1 MVLTKSKKVI
11 LALAL
16 ALAATAI
23 AATALLREQQALSEK
38 LIRLHVVANSDSEAD
53 QAIKLQ
59 VRDAVLA
66 VTEPLMEGAEDPYAA
81 LSDAL
86 PEIESAA
93 VNCLAALGVADPVTV
108 TLGQEA
114 YPTRVY
120 ESFSLPAGQYTS
132 LRVTIGAGEG
142 HNWWCVVFP
151 SHLLRGDFYG
161 FGKRRSHGWL
171 QRRRGA
177 AHHRAG
183 FVSAEIQSHGVGG
196 TAAPMAAGL
205 IISAADTR
213 NIRRRTR
220 ASARRAT
227 RPACPEGR
235 TATAGR
241 RRRWL
246 PVCRCGRPR
255 QRVPG

>member
-151 SHLLRGDFYG
+151 SICF
-161 FGKRRSHGWL
+161 
-171 QRRRGA
+171 A
-177 AHHRAG
+177 AT
-183 FVSAEIQSHGVGG
+183 STDLE
-196 TAAPMAAGL
+196 
-205 IISAADTR
+205 SAA
-213 NIRRRTR
+213 
-220 ASARRAT
+220 
-227 RPACPEGR
+227 
-235 TATAGR
+235 ATAGFSDGEVQLITEPDSYQLKFKAMEWVEQLR
-241 RRRWL
+241 QWL
-246 PVCRCGRPR
+246 LG
-255 QRVPG
+255 

>member
-16 ALAATAI
+16 TLAATAI

-66 VTEPLMEGAEDPYAA
+66 VTEPLMEEAEDPYAA
-81 LSDAL
+81 LSGAL

-93 VNCLAALGVADPVTV
+93 ADCLAALGVADSVTV
-108 TLGQEA
+108 TLGPEA

-120 ESFSLPAGQYTS
+120 DSFALPAGQYSS

-151 SHLLRGDFYG
+151 SICF
-161 FGKRRSHGWL
+161 
-171 QRRRGA
+171 A
-177 AHHRAG
+177 AT
-183 FVSAEIQSHGVGG
+183 SSDLEQ
-196 TAAPMAAGL
+196 AA
-205 IISAADTR
+205 
-213 NIRRRTR
+213 
-220 ASARRAT
+220 
-227 RPACPEGR
+227 
-235 TATAGR
+235 ATAGFSDGEVQLITEPDSYQLKFKAMEWVEQLR
-241 RRRWL
+241 QWL
-246 PVCRCGRPR
+246 LG
-255 QRVPG
+255 

>member
-1 MVLTKSKKVI
+1 MVLTKSKQVI

-23 AATALLREQQALSEK
+23 VATALLREQQALSEK

-53 QAIKLQ
+53 QAVKLQ

-86 PEIESAA
+86 PAIESAA
-93 VNCLAALGVADPVTV
+93 ADCLAALGVSDHVTV
-108 TLGQEA
+108 TLGPEA

-120 ESFSLPAGQYTS
+120 ETFTLPAGQYIS

-151 SHLLRGDFYG
+151 SICF
-161 FGKRRSHGWL
+161 
-171 QRRRGA
+171 A
-177 AHHRAG
+177 AT
-183 FVSAEIQSHGVGG
+183 SSD
-196 TAAPMAAGL
+196 L
-205 IISAADTR
+205 KSAA
-213 NIRRRTR
+213 
-220 ASARRAT
+220 
-227 RPACPEGR
+227 
-235 TATAGR
+235 ATAGFSDGEVQLITEPDSYQLKFKAMEWVEQLR
-241 RRRWL
+241 QWL
-246 PVCRCGRPR
+246 LG
-255 QRVPG
+255 

>member
-23 AATALLREQQALSEK
+23 VATALLREQQALSEK

-53 QAIKLQ
+53 QAVKLQ

-66 VTEPLMEGAEDPYAA
+66 VTEPLMEEAEDPYAA

-86 PEIESAA
+86 PAIESAA
-93 VNCLAALGVADPVTV
+93 ADCLAALGVADPVAV
-108 TLGQEA
+108 TLGPES

-120 ESFSLPAGQYTS
+120 ESFTLPAGQYTS

-151 SHLLRGDFYG
+151 SICF
-161 FGKRRSHGWL
+161 
-171 QRRRGA
+171 A
-177 AHHRAG
+177 ATSSG
-183 FVSAEIQSHGVGG
+183 LEQ
-196 TAAPMAAGL
+196 AA
-205 IISAADTR
+205 
-213 NIRRRTR
+213 
-220 ASARRAT
+220 
-227 RPACPEGR
+227 
-235 TATAGR
+235 ATAGFSDGEVQLIMEPDTYQLKFKAMEWVEQLR
-241 RRRWL
+241 AWL
-246 PVCRCGRPR
+246 LG
-255 QRVPG
+255 

>member
-1 MVLTKSKKVI
+1 MVLTKSKQVI

-53 QAIKLQ
+53 QAVKLQ

-86 PEIESAA
+86 PAIESAA
-93 VNCLAALGVADPVTV
+93 ADCLAALGVSDHVTV
-108 TLGQEA
+108 TLGPEA

-120 ESFSLPAGQYTS
+120 ETFTLPAGQYIS

-151 SHLLRGDFYG
+151 SICF
-161 FGKRRSHGWL
+161 
-171 QRRRGA
+171 A
-177 AHHRAG
+177 AT
-183 FVSAEIQSHGVGG
+183 STDLE
-196 TAAPMAAGL
+196 
-205 IISAADTR
+205 SAA
-213 NIRRRTR
+213 
-220 ASARRAT
+220 
-227 RPACPEGR
+227 
-235 TATAGR
+235 ATAGFSDGEVQLITEPDSYQLKFKAMEWVEQLR
-241 RRRWL
+241 QWL
-246 PVCRCGRPR
+246 LG
-255 QRVPG
+255 

>member
-16 ALAATAI
+16 TLAATAI

-38 LIRLHVVANSDSEAD
+38 LIRLHVVANSNSEAD

-66 VTEPLMEGAEDPYAA
+66 VTEPLMEEAEDPYAA
-81 LSDAL
+81 LSGAL
-86 PEIESAA
+86 PAIESAA
-93 VNCLAALGVADPVTV
+93 ADCLAALGVADSVTV
-108 TLGQEA
+108 TLGPEA

-151 SHLLRGDFYG
+151 SICF
-161 FGKRRSHGWL
+161 
-171 QRRRGA
+171 A
-177 AHHRAG
+177 AT
-183 FVSAEIQSHGVGG
+183 SSD
-196 TAAPMAAGL
+196 L
-205 IISAADTR
+205 KSAA
-213 NIRRRTR
+213 
-220 ASARRAT
+220 
-227 RPACPEGR
+227 
-235 TATAGR
+235 ATAGFSDGEVQLITEPDTYQLKFKAMEWVEQLR
-241 RRRWL
+241 AWL
-246 PVCRCGRPR
+246 VG
-255 QRVPG
+255 

>member
-1 MVLTKSKKVI
+1 MVLTKSKLVI

-23 AATALLREQQALSEK
+23 VATALLREQQALSEK

-53 QAIKLQ
+53 QAVKLR

-108 TLGQEA
+108 TLGPEA

-142 HNWWCVVFP
+142 RNWWCVVFP
-151 SHLLRGDFYG
+151 SLCF
-161 FGKRRSHGWL
+161 
-171 QRRRGA
+171 A
-177 AHHRAG
+177 ATSSDLERA
-183 FVSAEIQSHGVGG
+183 A
-196 TAAPMAAGL
+196 
-205 IISAADTR
+205 
-213 NIRRRTR
+213 
-220 ASARRAT
+220 
-227 RPACPEGR
+227 
-235 TATAGR
+235 ATAGFSDGEVQLITEPDSYQLKFKAMEWVEQLR
-241 RRRWL
+241 QWL
-246 PVCRCGRPR
+246 LG
-255 QRVPG
+255 

>member
-1 MVLTKSKKVI
+1 MVLTKSKQVI

-53 QAIKLQ
+53 QAVKLQ

-86 PEIESAA
+86 PAIESAA
-93 VNCLAALGVADPVTV
+93 ADCLAALGVSDHVTV
-108 TLGQEA
+108 TLGPEA

-120 ESFSLPAGQYTS
+120 ETFTLPAGQYIS

-151 SHLLRGDFYG
+151 SICF
-161 FGKRRSHGWL
+161 
-171 QRRRGA
+171 A
-177 AHHRAG
+177 AT
-183 FVSAEIQSHGVGG
+183 SSD
-196 TAAPMAAGL
+196 L
-205 IISAADTR
+205 KSAA
-213 NIRRRTR
+213 
-220 ASARRAT
+220 
-227 RPACPEGR
+227 
-235 TATAGR
+235 ATAGFSDGEVQLITEPDSYQLKFKAMEWVEQLR
-241 RRRWL
+241 AWL
-246 PVCRCGRPR
+246 LG
-255 QRVPG
+255 

>member
-1 MVLTKSKKVI
+1 MVLTKSKQVI

-53 QAIKLQ
+53 QAVKLQ

-86 PEIESAA
+86 PAIESAA
-93 VNCLAALGVADPVTV
+93 ADCLAALGVSDHVTV
-108 TLGQEA
+108 TLGPEA

-120 ESFSLPAGQYTS
+120 ETFTLPAGQYIS
-132 LRVTIGAGEG
+132 LRVTFGAGEG

-151 SHLLRGDFYG
+151 SICF
-161 FGKRRSHGWL
+161 
-171 QRRRGA
+171 A
-177 AHHRAG
+177 AT
-183 FVSAEIQSHGVGG
+183 SSD
-196 TAAPMAAGL
+196 L
-205 IISAADTR
+205 KSAA
-213 NIRRRTR
+213 
-220 ASARRAT
+220 
-227 RPACPEGR
+227 
-235 TATAGR
+235 ATAGFSDGEVQLITEPDSYQLKFKAMEWVEQLR
-241 RRRWL
+241 AWL
-246 PVCRCGRPR
+246 LG
-255 QRVPG
+255 

>member
-23 AATALLREQQALSEK
+23 AATALLREQQALSAK

-66 VTEPLMEGAEDPYAA
+66 VTEPLVEAAEDPYAA
-81 LSDAL
+81 LSGAL

-93 VNCLAALGVADPVTV
+93 ADCLAALGVADPVTV
-108 TLGQEA
+108 TLGPEA
-114 YPTRVY
+114 FPTRVY

-151 SHLLRGDFYG
+151 SICF
-161 FGKRRSHGWL
+161 
-171 QRRRGA
+171 A
-177 AHHRAG
+177 AT
-183 FVSAEIQSHGVGG
+183 SSDLE
-196 TAAPMAAGL
+196 
-205 IISAADTR
+205 SAA
-213 NIRRRTR
+213 
-220 ASARRAT
+220 
-227 RPACPEGR
+227 
-235 TATAGR
+235 ATAGFSDGEVQLITEPDSYQLKFKAMEWVEQLR
-241 RRRWL
+241 QWL
-246 PVCRCGRPR
+246 LG
-255 QRVPG
+255 

>member
-1 MVLTKSKKVI
+1 MVLTKSKQVI

-23 AATALLREQQALSEK
+23 VATALLREQQALSEK

-53 QAIKLQ
+53 QAVKLQ

-86 PEIESAA
+86 PAIESAA
-93 VNCLAALGVADPVTV
+93 ADCLAALGVSDHVTV
-108 TLGQEA
+108 TLGPEA

-120 ESFSLPAGQYTS
+120 ETFTLPAGQYIS

-151 SHLLRGDFYG
+151 SICF
-161 FGKRRSHGWL
+161 
-171 QRRRGA
+171 A
-177 AHHRAG
+177 AT
-183 FVSAEIQSHGVGG
+183 SSD
-196 TAAPMAAGL
+196 L
-205 IISAADTR
+205 KSAA
-213 NIRRRTR
+213 
-220 ASARRAT
+220 
-227 RPACPEGR
+227 
-235 TATAGR
+235 ATAGFSDGEVQLITEPDSYQLKFKAMEWVEQLR
-241 RRRWL
+241 AWL
-246 PVCRCGRPR
+246 LG
-255 QRVPG
+255 